1 MEKEPKLRFDE
12 SYFEGETRDGFYIEP
27 MMKRAWAAQ
36 LEVVCDFREFCKK
49 YDISFLADWGTLLGA
64 VRHHGFIPWD
74 DDIDL
79 AMTREN
85 YRKMCDTVQNNDIYG
100 NYFMK
105 IGSDYGRNRPFAR
118 ILNGTSISCSKEYL
132 HKYHGCPYA
141 VGIDLFVIDT
151 LPDNSEEREFFSD
164 ITEMLYSTIICLR
177 DKDED
182 VSDVLPQIEQLFR
195 MSFDHS
201 RKILPQ
207 LLLLLDHVS
216 QMYGQDEGGEVA
228 EVFYW
233 IDRPEIRWKREWFEE
248 SVEMP
253 FENITLPVP
262 KGYDHILQIDYG
274 DYMTPVRGGADHDY
288 PFYAKQEKLLRE
300 YLEKETKEDHADIYK
315 LLEC

>member
-1 MEKEPKLRFDE
+1 MN
-12 SYFEGETRDGFYIEP
+12 G
-27 MMKRAWAAQ
+27 
-36 LEVVCDFREFCKK
+36 LEFNFP
-49 YDISFLADWGTLLGA
+49 I
-64 VRHHGFIPWD
+64 HH
-74 DDIDL
+74 
-79 AMTREN
+79 
-85 YRKMCDTVQNNDIYG
+85 
-100 NYFMK
+100 
-105 IGSDYGRNRPFAR
+105 
-118 ILNGTSISCSKEYL
+118 
-132 HKYHGCPYA
+132 
-141 VGIDLFVIDT
+141 
-151 LPDNSEEREFFSD
+151 
-164 ITEMLYSTIICLR
+164 
-177 DKDED
+177 KDED
-182 VSDVLPQIEQLFR
+182 VSDVLPQIEQLLR

-216 QMYGQDEGGEVA
+216 QMYGQDEGSEVA

-300 YLEKETKEDHADIYK
+300 YLEKETKEDHADIYI